1 MPKLLDG
8 RVVASG
14 IAIKLKKQMAGASK
28 VPTLAIIQVGDLAA
42 SSVYIKRK
50 IKFAEEIGAKVK
62 HLKFSKNISS
72 AQLLGEVMKLNV
84 DSNVHGII
92 VQLPLPTKLDAQA
105 IIETIDPRK
114 DVDGLR
120 TGSDYM
126 PATARGV
133 MALLDYYEI
142 PLVGAKAVVV
152 GRSALV
158 GKPIALALL
167 AANATVTV
175 CHRQTKDLASE
186 TSRADLLIVAA
197 GAPKLIKQKHVQKG
211 QVIIDVGLT
220 ATDKGLMGDVD
231 RNSVDT
237 IAKSISP
244 VPGGV
249 GPMTVAS
256 LFLNLWEAYQILKK

>member
-1 MPKLLDG
+1 MSKILDG
-8 RVVASG
+8 RVVASK
-14 IAIKLKKQMAGASK
+14 IATKLKRQIAGASK
-28 VPTLAIIQVGDLAA
+28 PPTLAIIQVGDLPA
-42 SSVYIKRK
+42 SNVYIKRK
-50 IKFAEEIGAKVK
+50 IKFAEGIGAKVK
-62 HLKFSKNISS
+62 HLKFAKNIS
-72 AQLLGEVMKLNV
+72 AALLLGEVMKLNV
-84 DSNVHGII
+84 DSNIHGII
-92 VQLPLPTKLDAQA
+92 VQLPLPAKLDAQA

-120 TGSDYM
+120 LGSDYT

-142 PLVGAKAVVV
+142 PLAGQKAVVV

-167 AANATVTV
+167 AANATVTI
-175 CHRQTKDLASE
+175 CHRQTKNLAAE
-186 TSRADLLIVAA
+186 TSQADVLIVAA
-197 GAPKLIKQKHVQKG
+197 GAPKLIREKHVQKG

-220 ATDKGLMGDVD
+220 ATPKGLLGDVD
-231 RNSVDT
+231 RERVENL
-237 IAKSISP
+237 ARAISP